1 MALTAIEKKIL
12 KQAQELIN
20 KTKPELASNEKL
32 ATDLQNLQFEQSDA
46 KISNKI
52 AADEARAAAAVSGKA
67 DETFTATDGTT
78 FTNATAY
85 GAYQNY
91 LGKKL
96 EVEETNKQSAA
107 QAEID
112 KAAGKVSAFNILR
125 DELTPLGLGSLV
137 EGIRGLLTDG
147 TPAAEF
153 SLKLRETPQYKAR
166 FSANEARIKAGLA
179 ALSPAEY
186 VATEDQYQNIMRNYG
201 LPKSYYDQS
210 IDPATGVKLQTGFD
224 KLLGADVSA
233 VELEDRIATAQ
244 QRVLNSNPEVMKALR
259 QFYPDISN
267 ADILA
272 YTLDPQN
279 GLENIKRRVTAA
291 EIGGAAL
298 QQGLQALGGTA
309 ESLAAQGITK
319 AQAQAGYANVAEM
332 APRGSALADIYG
344 EGTYTQG
351 TAEAEVFNTA
361 GAADATRKRKK
372 LTALETAQFSG
383 SSGVGAL
390 GRDRATN
397 YGTTQSGFGSY

>member
-1 MALTAIEKKIL
+1 MMATGENTYVPSSAS
-12 KQAQELIN
+12 AVN
-20 KTKPELASNEKL
+20 PNTYVPSSTFATRGTKTKKNPVPGVDTAALGQEGYVPSSTFAETQPAG
-32 ATDLQNLQFEQSDA
+32 ATPP
-46 KISNKI
+46 
-52 AADEARAAAAVSGKA
+52 ADGDTDKPK
-67 DETFTATDGTT
+67 FTATDGTEFENQT
-78 FTNATAY
+78 SYN
-85 GAYQNY
+85 AYQKY
-91 LGKKL
+91 LD
-96 EVEETNKQSAA
+96 S
-107 QAEID
+107 QARENV
-112 KAAGKVSAFNILR
+112 ASQENRVSAFNILK
-125 DELTPLGLGSLV
+125 DEFDKYGLGSLV

-147 TPAAEF
+147 TPASEF
-153 SLKLRETPQYKAR
+153 ALKLRETPQYKAR
-166 FSANEARIKAGLA
+166 FSANEARVKAGLA

-186 VATEDQYQNIMRNYG
+186 VAAEDQYQNIMRNYG
-201 LPKSYYDQS
+201 LPKSYYEQS
-210 IDPATGVKLQTGFD
+210 IDPVTGVKRQTGFD

-332 APRGSALADIYG
+332 TPRGSALADIYG